1 MTNEKIREAAAKY
14 IVEDF
19 EPTGVITEDR
29 LKCYIAGAHSRDEE
43 IKQLEQ
49 ALAATED
56 VLDVKR
62 KKLDQLHNPWV
73 SVEERLPE
81 ESQIVFVH
89 MQGGSFD
96 SAIYT
101 NGAFERSLQ
110 LKFGMKDEGYT
121 IISWEQRFKS
131 NITHWMPIPTL
142 NPAEQLI
149 SGLQEMNKQFEKGG
163 K

>member
-1 MTNEKIREAAAKY
+1 MTRKEQIEEFIKFHAHKFSVRNGYKTIEELMREMAQWCDNNPK
-14 IVEDF
+14 
-19 EPTGVITEDR
+19 
-29 LKCYIAGAHSRDEE
+29 
-43 IKQLEQ
+43 
-49 ALAATED
+49 
-56 VLDVKR
+56 
-62 KKLDQLHNPWV
+62 NPWV

-81 ESQIVFVH
+81 KSQIVFVH